1 MMLPEADQVKTSIW
15 PGVSNTTWEGGGGRA
30 KEEPPTLAPPD
41 GDSGS
46 CLMGGADDAA
56 PPGSDELAEVTFSDS
71 TANFKGQFHITQKI
85 SSSFF

>member
-15 PGVSNTTWEGGGGRA
+15 PGVSNITWEGGGGRG

-46 CLMGGADDAA
+46 C
-56 PPGSDELAEVTFSDS
+56 
-71 TANFKGQFHITQKI
+71 
-85 SSSFF
+85 